1 MTYIPRSSSSLPD
14 SAGAIPTIVRK
25 KRTFRV
31 FHLLAS
37 VLFAASVVGAIGVFL
52 LGQYADSKLDEAR
65 IALEKASDSNDEQ
78 RVDAVG
84 TFDQRLETAN
94 ILLNQ
99 HLSPSRIFTKLEEIT
114 KATVQF
120 TGFTYEYEPGFE
132 ATLQFSANTAELSSV
147 ALQRLSL
154 AANTIFSE
162 FVMRDIEMES
172 EAQSSEED
180 EEEDEKEV
188 RGVQAEFAG
197 VLDVTQFAYV
207 PGIIP
212 RAVEQ
217 ETSEVT
223 ETATTTD
230 EVIE

>member
-14 SAGAIPTIVRK
+14 SAGAIPTVVRK
-25 KRTFRV
+25 KRTFRM
-31 FHLLAS
+31 FHILAS
-37 VLFAASVVGAIGVFL
+37 VLFAASVVGAVGVYL

-65 IALEKASDSNDEQ
+65 ITLEKASDSNDKQ

-94 ILLNQ
+94 VLLSQ
-99 HLSPSRIFTKLEEIT
+99 HLSPSQILEKLEGLT

-132 ATLQFSANTAELSSV
+132 ATLQFSANTAELSSA

-154 AANTIFSE
+154 AASTLFSE

-172 EAQSSEED
+172 EAQSTD
-180 EEEDEKEV
+180 EEEEEEQKEV
-188 RGVQAEFAG
+188 KGVQAEFAG
-197 VLDVTQFAYV
+197 VLDVTQFAYI
-207 PGIIP
+207 PPAGP

-217 ETSEVT
+217 ETSEVV
-223 ETATTTD
+223 ETATSTE